1 MRPRRAKIPAGTQR
15 ARSRG
20 GAYPEP
26 RIEGAGATRAEET
39 MRKIKSIDLEH
50 HFLGGREPRDISR
63 VLRQKNEHL
72 FGYPS
77 VTSPTL
83 SVRLFELSTASRL
96 ACHASRLACHAS
108 PVTVRASPV
117 TVRASPLGSQL
128 SRLSP
133 LARDRLAPVRASRLA
148 SRARSPVRASKK
160 IIYRRKPL

>member
-1 MRPRRAKIPAGTQR
+1 MRPRRVKIPAGTQR

-63 VLRQKNEHL
+63 VLRQKSEHS
-72 FGYPS
+72 FAYSS

-83 SVRLFELSTASRL
+83 SVRLFELSTSL
-96 ACHASRLACHAS
+96 DD
-108 PVTVRASPV
+108 
-117 TVRASPLGSQL
+117 
-128 SRLSP
+128 
-133 LARDRLAPVRASRLA
+133 LARPRSMTSTPSLDDLDARPRSMSASLARCRP
-148 SRARSPVRASKK
+148 K
-160 IIYRRKPL
+160 IKI